1 MNFFDSRFDL
11 PVSASIRGANF
22 LLDVMICDFIP
33 VSASPRSPQTHL
45 CCNRGCKSSA
55 FLVSHQRPFP
65 ACDLMKQRVGTPISR
80 WILLTGHRAHDK
92 LSFTRDSSDA
102 GRGVRRKGG
111 VLTRGGG
118 RPDRCSCGLLCLLL
132 YLSLHRFIF
141 FSL

>member
-11 PVSASIRGANF
+11 PVSANF
-22 LLDVMICDFIP
+22 LLGVMICDFIP
-33 VSASPRSPQTHL
+33 VSSSPRPPQTHL
-45 CCNRGCKSSA
+45 CCYRGCKSSA

-65 ACDLMKQRVGTPISR
+65 ACDLMKQRVGTLISR

-111 VLTRGGG
+111 VFTRRGVVLIGAVVV
-118 RPDRCSCGLLCLLL
+118 RCVYCFQL
-132 YLSLHRFIF
+132 YLSLHQF
-141 FSL
+141 FALHT

>member
-11 PVSASIRGANF
+11 PVSTNF
-22 LLDVMICDFIP
+22 LLGVMICDFIP
-33 VSASPRSPQTHL
+33 VSSSPRTPQTHL

-65 ACDLMKQRVGTPISR
+65 ACDLMKQRVGTLISR

-111 VLTRGGG
+111 VLTWRGVVLIGAVG
-118 RPDRCSCGLLCLLL
+118 VRCVCCFQL
-132 YLSLHRFIF
+132 YLSLHQF
-141 FSL
+141 FSLHT

>member
-1 MNFFDSRFDL
+1 MKFFDSRFDL
-11 PVSASIRGANF
+11 PVSASIRSANF
-22 LLDVMICDFIP
+22 LLDVVICVFVP
-33 VSASPRSPQTHL
+33 VSSSPRPPQTHL

-65 ACDLMKQRVGTPISR
+65 ACDLMKQRVGTLISR

-111 VLTRGGG
+111 VLTRWGVVLIGAVVFVA
-118 RPDRCSCGLLCLLL
+118 S
-132 YLSLHRFIF
+132 SFIYHSIDFF